1 MGLGTAISGGIVM
14 FVLLSV
20 LLMIPGLADK
30 ATIIQEASTEI
41 SQINESISRTDIDLT
56 SLSASSGS
64 SLVSFNIENEGME
77 KLWNFAKF
85 NVILTFDGETSG
97 RLVETLSYEGNCS
110 GNPAVGNWCVDSI
123 STDLVDPGILNE
135 GETMTILAT
144 VSENLITDG
153 ILIVLFSTENGV
165 ITTSA
170 SQIT

>member
-85 NVILTFDGETSG
+85 NVILTFDCYY
-97 RLVETLSYEGNCS
+97 SYTG
-110 GNPAVGNWCVDSI
+110 G
-123 STDLVDPGILNE
+123 LILE
-135 GETMTILAT
+135 IK
-144 VSENLITDG
+144 I
-153 ILIVLFSTENGV
+153 NGSF
-165 ITTSA
+165 IQNQSKK
-170 SQIT
+170 Q